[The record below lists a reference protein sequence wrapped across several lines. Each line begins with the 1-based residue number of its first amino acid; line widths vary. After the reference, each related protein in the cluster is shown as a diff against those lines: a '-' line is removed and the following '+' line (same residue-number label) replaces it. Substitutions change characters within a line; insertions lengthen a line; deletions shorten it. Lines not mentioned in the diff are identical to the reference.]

1 MCENKVLI
9 VGSCLLGVI
18 LLIVGIVFC
27 VILVVNVI
35 GFMMVNNKVIEV
47 NNKMFSVIL
56 FKKVEGILRY
66 ILGLIVSVKIGND
79 LLIFNNESNN
89 NELVINVFE
98 WYL

>member
-35 GFMMVNNKVIEV
+35 RFMIVNNKVIEV

-56 FKKVEGILRY
+56 FKKVEGVLRY